1 MATIRV
7 SDFTSFISA
16 VTTSNADVVL
26 DSDIDANGWTPQVT
40 NWTCKS
46 VDGGGHAI
54 RNIQHTVSGGYSLFR
69 LTNTTGCTINNV
81 KFLNLVLTPGVPWG
95 SSFIYGYIGT
105 NYVRNCEFQGLMQTH
120 SVLSGAFY
128 NISQCTFSQ
137 ELSSY
142 GTVINADGVGL
153 SNPAREVV
161 SECYF
166 DLNASTGEYNTNNVI
181 NFTSPDHSTV
191 SNCYF
196 KGYLKVPS
204 NNTVTVNGVIHNCVI
219 NVDFTGNSNVTV
231 FKIGNTSIELSGV
244 SLYNT
249 TKVDSG
255 LLVTAQENLVGLSDT
270 DLRYPGGLTAIPPTG
285 FPLLV

>member
-16 VTTSNADVVL
+16 VTTSNADIIL
-26 DSDIDANGWTPQVT
+26 DNDIDANGWIPQVT

-54 RNIQHTVSGGYSLFR
+54 RNIQHTISGGYSLFKLR
-69 LTNTTGCTINNV
+69 SDTGCTISNV

-95 SSFIYGYIGT
+95 SSFLYGVTGPNYI
-105 NYVRNCEFQGLMQTH
+105 RNCEFQGLMQTAH
-120 SVLSGAFY
+120 LIEGSFDQ
-128 NISQCTFSQ
+128 ISQCTFSQ
-137 ELSSY
+137 ELASFGSILY
-142 GTVINADGVGL
+142 LLGASASDPTHD
-153 SNPAREVV
+153 VV

-166 DLNASTGEYNTNNVI
+166 DLNATTGEYFTNNVI
-181 NFTSPDHSTV
+181 NFTYPAHASV

-196 KGYLKVPS
+196 KGYLKVSS
-204 NNTVTVNGVIHNCVI
+204 NNTFTIGGVIHNCVI
-219 NVDFTGNSNVTV
+219 NIDFTGNSNVNSL
-231 FKIGNTSIELSGV
+231 KIGDTTINLSGV

-249 TKVDSG
+249 SKIDSS
-255 LLVTAQENLVGLSDT
+255 LSVISQNELIGLSDT

-285 FPLLV
+285 FPLIV